1 MRRWVAAAVLLAALG
16 PLGGRAAAQDHGSAD
31 AAVTTVTMRGK
42 SFDPG
47 RLELLAGETV
57 RWTNDDVADHEVADD
72 GGAFRSA
79 RLMPGMS
86 YSHTYV
92 SPGAFTYHCPLHP
105 FMTGRVEVYA
115 LALQG
120 PREGVAP
127 GRLATLTG
135 RAPEGA
141 GAVAVERRAD
151 DGTWQVVSVVQPG
164 ADMTFTA
171 TVQPGAPARYR
182 ARAGTL
188 TSPVVTVSLAA
199 DLTLRARR
207 VRAAIRLVA
216 RSAPAQPGARVEL
229 QHWVRERFDWR
240 TIATGRFS
248 RRSQHAFTVRS
259 RHAGRFRVV
268 MTRGVDGYGASASP
282 AVRVRAATRTRRG

>member
-1 MRRWVAAAVLLAALG
+1 MKRWIAAAAVLAALA
-16 PLGGRAAAQDHGSAD
+16 PVGGRATAQDHGSDD

-42 SFDPG
+42 SFQPG

-57 RWTNDDVADHEVADD
+57 RWTNDDIADHEVADD

-86 YSHTYV
+86 YSHTYA
-92 SPGAFTYHCPLHP
+92 SPGTFTYHCPLHP

-115 LALQG
+115 LALRG
-120 PREGVAP
+120 PRDGVAP
-127 GRLATLTG
+127 GHLATLTG
-135 RAPEGA
+135 RAPEGT

-151 DGTWQVVSVVQPG
+151 DGTWQVVSVVQTG

-171 TVQPGAPARYR
+171 AVQPGSPARYR

-188 TSPVVTVSLAA
+188 TSPVVAVSLAA
-199 DLTLRARR
+199 DLTLRAWR
-207 VRAAIRLVA
+207 VDTAIRFVA
-216 RSAPAQPGARVEL
+216 RAAPAQPGARVEL

-240 TIATGRFS
+240 TVARGHLD
-248 RRSQHAFTVRS
+248 RRSSRAFTVRS
-259 RHAGRFRVV
+259 RRAGRYRVL
-268 MTRGVDGYGASASP
+268 MTRGVGGYGPSASP
-282 AVRVRAATRTRRG
+282 AVRLRAAGRSRRG